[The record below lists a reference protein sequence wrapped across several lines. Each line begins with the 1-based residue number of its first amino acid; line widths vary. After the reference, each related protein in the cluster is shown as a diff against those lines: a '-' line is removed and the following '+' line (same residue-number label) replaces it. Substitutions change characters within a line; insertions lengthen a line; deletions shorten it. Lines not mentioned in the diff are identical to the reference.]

1 MCEQATEV
9 ESMRGGAAL
18 LHSMGLS
25 GVQLHKRPM
34 YFSPDHGEP
43 PAMVRAPQSAQ
54 VVRSDM
60 PTTPLGTVGHGH
72 GVIQWSDQ
80 LGLMDA
86 TTANPAGADYVRGY
100 TLGGGGR
107 FIAEA
112 LLDRWDWG
120 PGDQVT
126 TRALSYNDNTG
137 GGALRMDTNVMETF
151 CANQISAQVA
161 GLKGGIVIRH
171 TSRAD
176 EQLQLM
182 LRQMQFAAKN
192 AEKMRELMERV
203 AAVRVTPRQVAE
215 WVETLHP
222 IEKNG
227 TPLEGRSLTIAEGKR
242 EILHKLLEPGE
253 KINGEACAIG
263 QDLPGV
269 QGTLRSL
276 WKATTEFSTHWS
288 NVSAQGARDTQKK
301 REDRL
306 RQQLKGSAAPF
317 APQAIALIR
326 QMAA

>member
-1 MCEQATEV
+1 
-9 ESMRGGAAL
+9 
-18 LHSMGLS
+18 
-25 GVQLHKRPM
+25 
-34 YFSPDHGEP
+34 
-43 PAMVRAPQSAQ
+43 
-54 VVRSDM
+54 
-60 PTTPLGTVGHGH
+60 
-72 GVIQWSDQ
+72 
-80 LGLMDA
+80 MDVNA
-86 TTANPAGADYVRGY
+86 V
-100 TLGGGGR
+100 
-107 FIAEA
+107 
-112 LLDRWDWG
+112 
-120 PGDQVT
+120 
-126 TRALSYNDNTG
+126 
-137 GGALRMDTNVMETF
+137 ETF
-151 CANQISAQVA
+151 CANQISGQVA
-161 GLKGGIVIRH
+161 GIRGGIAIRH

-192 AEKMRELMERV
+192 AEKMREFMQRV
-203 AAVRVTPRQVAE
+203 AAVRVTPRQVTE

-227 TPLEGRSLTIAEGKR
+227 QPLEGRSLTIAEGKR

-253 KINGEACAIG
+253 KINGQACAIG

-288 NVSAQGARDTQKK
+288 NVSARGARDTEKK

-326 QMAA
+326 QLAA